1 MRESVA
7 DYILKVEGGF
17 ADNPKDPG
25 GRTNFGITAA
35 TLASARARLKDAG
48 LPEDVKD
55 LTKEQALA
63 IYEKFYWK
71 PAGCDHIPRPVDLAL
86 FDGCVNCGVRQG
98 VKFLQEALN
107 MLGENLAVDG
117 IFGQKTMQAAWE
129 HALPK
134 TKIYPPCFGDA
145 RNTTTTSPP
154 EILTGGSSF
163 TAGSTAS
170 PGLSCAAGCI
180 YNEEIYL
187 AAPRS
192 WGSTI
197 INH

>member
-1 MRESVA
+1 MREKDA

-17 ADNPKDPG
+17 VDNPKDPG

-35 TLASARARLKDAG
+35 TLASSRARLKDAW
-48 LPEDVKD
+48 LPEDVIN
-55 LTKEQALA
+55 LTKEQALS

-98 VKFLQEALN
+98 VKLLQEALN

-134 TKIYPPCFGDA
+134 TKNFIRPA
-145 RNTTTTSPP
+145 LATH
-154 EILTGGSSF
+154 EILQRHRRTKPRQ
-163 TAGSTAS
+163 AGLPARLAQPPS
-170 PGLSCAAGCI
+170 PTLELRCGMI
-180 YNEEIYL
+180 Y
-187 AAPRS
+187 
-192 WGSTI
+192 I
-197 INH
+197 II

>member
-1 MRESVA
+1 MREKVA

-71 PAGCDHIPRPVDLAL
+71 PAGCDHIPRPVDLAV
-86 FDGCVNCGVRQG
+86 FDGCVNCGLRQG

-107 MLGENLAVDG
+107 VINEGKAQLVTDG
-117 IFGQKTMQAAWE
+117 IIGKKT
-129 HALPK
+129 
-134 TKIYPPCFGDA
+134 
-145 RNTTTTSPP
+145 
-154 EILTGGSSF
+154 
-163 TAGSTAS
+163 
-170 PGLSCAAGCI
+170 
-180 YNEEIYL
+180 L
-187 AAPRS
+187 AALAEHSDALRS
-192 WGSTI
+192 LCAVILWQRTLYYQSLAASKETFRTFLRGW
-197 INH
+197 INRLARLWERCE

>member
-1 MRESVA
+1 MRKNVA

-17 ADNPKDPG
+17 VDNPKDPG
-25 GRTNFGITAA
+25 GRTNYGITAA
-35 TLASARARLKDAG
+35 TLTSARAKLKDAG

-63 IYEKFYWK
+63 IYERFYWK

-134 TKIYPPCFGDA
+134 TKILSALLWRRTKYYNDIVA
-145 RNTTTTSPP
+145 RNPDRRVF
-154 EILTGGSSF
+154 LHGWLNRL
-163 TAGSTAS
+163 AQ
-170 PGLSCAAGCI
+170 LWSCTVG
-180 YNEEIYL
+180 
-187 AAPRS
+187 
-192 WGSTI
+192 
-197 INH
+197 